1 MYRTDTISDQADNC
15 RLAGFPEDCVQ
26 AVDSAN
32 ADASVD
38 WQNHPALVADESL
51 ELVGLG
57 FHKCSDE
64 KVYWTVIATGSDD
77 SAEESKMPDLNTGT
91 PRYAQHCPCIVEL
104 SFGSDS
110 LLQRP
115 KLSNYGVYPLYP
127 PTVASPSHLCPCQ
140 TSHHSA
146 DKREGDRPPPAS
158 KIECREGE
166 PVNCHP
172 ATPSPRSVTHFL
184 RWSSVFK
191 SKACQAILWYTRS
204 PHLCL
209 EFAKSRNQRNT
220 QGIEGR
226 TAWDELCCCCGWK
239 GAACTV
245 II

>member
-1 MYRTDTISDQADNC
+1 MDKCHFTEGATVTHTVCAHGLFHCKGYLLNGNGLRRVTRRALWKHMLQLLNLVAVRAHKKSSDNVYRTDTISDQADNC

-26 AVDSAN
+26 VVDSAN

-146 DKREGDRPPPAS
+146 DKRVGDRPPP
-158 KIECREGE
+158 RLQNR
-166 PVNCHP
+166 V
-172 ATPSPRSVTHFL
+172 
-184 RWSSVFK
+184 
-191 SKACQAILWYTRS
+191 
-204 PHLCL
+204 
-209 EFAKSRNQRNT
+209 
-220 QGIEGR
+220 QGR
-226 TAWDELCCCCGWK
+226 
-239 GAACTV
+239 
-245 II
+245 